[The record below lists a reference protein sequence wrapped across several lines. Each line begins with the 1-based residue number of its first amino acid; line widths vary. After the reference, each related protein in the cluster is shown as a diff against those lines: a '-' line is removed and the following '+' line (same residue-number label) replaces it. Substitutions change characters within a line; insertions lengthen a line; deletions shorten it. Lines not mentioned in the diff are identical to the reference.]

1 MPSITYLPAG
11 TRVDCAAG
19 ESVFEVARRAGINV
33 TTACVGKATCGLCR
47 VKVIAGEQHLSPFN
61 SAERKH
67 LGNVYFINKL
77 RLSCQARVGAGHVGI
92 QSSGDGGAQNGADA
106 AAGDGVDVVVELPAT
121 SAG

>member
-19 ESVFEVARRAGINV
+19 ESVFEVARRAGIHV

-47 VKVIAGEQHLSPFN
+47 VKVISGEQHLSPFN

-77 RLSCQARVGAGHVGI
+77 RLSCQARLVVGQPGLPV
-92 QSSGDGGAQNGADA
+92 GDGDVQA
-106 AAGDGVDVVVELPAT
+106 GVDVVVELPAG
-121 SAG
+121 SPPSSPGLKAG

>member
-1 MPSITYLPAG
+1 MPSITYRSAG

-19 ESVFEVARRAGINV
+19 ESVFEVARRAGIDV

-47 VKVIAGEQHLSPFN
+47 VKVIAGEQQLSPFN

-77 RLSCQARVGAGHVGI
+77 RLSCQARLSAGQAGV
-92 QSSGDGGAQNGADA
+92 DAD
-106 AAGDGVDVVVELPAT
+106 VDVVVELPPAT
-121 SAG
+121 PG